1 MFITI
6 TLTTPLGSSVGPFDL
21 FSNADSYA
29 VAFDTN
35 IPLST
40 LLSGY
45 TVELPVGATI
55 VRVQSIGTC
64 TNYIDLTVDCTTTTT
79 TTTIAPTT
87 TTTSTTAQ
95 ANCVTNFGAG
105 MVPCIGGTLDDYME
119 AEVTLQNNVSVDTTF
134 TMRVY
139 YIPGTPLGNCN
150 NTQSTIDID
159 VTVPAGQNTYLVTCG
174 EAPFIDEGGAT
185 ICSFELIDPPF
196 PLCTPTTT
204 TTTTAVVNCIQYQI
218 STSSSFGIS
227 YSYID
232 CEGIEREGTLG
243 GVGGFDSDTF
253 CAQEGSVNS
262 GGMTLV
268 DQGPCETPTTTTTTT
283 IAPTTTTTTS
293 TTVAP
298 TTTTTTSTTAA
309 SCNCIT
315 VDVLNTQLTD
325 GGLDLYYIL
334 NDCGGGARD
343 VNLASTIGTEVG
355 NSTYFG
361 LCSRATTSDLFK
373 YGPTGDPFVGIEG
386 MNITPNGTICTVDG
400 DCLPVVPTTTT
411 TTTIAPTTTTT
422 TTRAPSPSPTTTT
435 TTTVVDCNCITV
447 SALDTQLTS
456 GGQDLYYI
464 LNSCS
469 GGNIDI
475 NLNETPGIEFD
486 GSTYFGLCSSG
497 LISDLFKYGSGGTPF
512 EAIEGMTVTSNGT
525 PCSENVD
532 CVPVVPS

>member
-6 TLTTPLGSSVGPFDL
+6 TLTTPVGSSVGPFDL
-21 FSNADSYA
+21 FSNADSY
-29 VAFDTN
+29 VVPFDTN

-55 VRVQSIGTC
+55 VRVQSLGTC

-79 TTTIAPTT
+79 TTTVAPTTTTTTSTTLAPTTTTTTSTTVAPTTTTTTSTTVAPTT

-204 TTTTAVVNCIQYQI
+204 TTTTA
-218 STSSSFGIS
+218 
-227 YSYID
+227 
-232 CEGIEREGTLG
+232 
-243 GVGGFDSDTF
+243 
-253 CAQEGSVNS
+253 
-262 GGMTLV
+262 
-268 DQGPCETPTTTTTTT
+268 
-283 IAPTTTTTTS
+283 
-293 TTVAP
+293 
-298 TTTTTTSTTAA
+298 A

-361 LCSRATTSDLFK
+361 LCSSGPINDLFK
-373 YGPTGDPFVGIEG
+373 YGSGGTPFEGIEG

-422 TTRAPSPSPTTTT
+422 TTRAPSPTTTT

-475 NLNETPGIEFD
+475 NLNDAPGIQFD

-497 LISDLFKYGSGGTPF
+497 PIGDLFKYGPGGDSF
-512 EAIEGMTVTSNGT
+512 EGLPGMTIASNET

-532 CVPVVPS
+532 CVPVIPS